1 MIKFLEFLKKY
12 KFLIINSFLVLYFV
26 TNFFDGNRGYL
37 SFLQQKKEYLELVK
51 IEKSLKL
58 KNIILRK
65 ENEALTKK
73 IDKNFIDEL
82 YRKNFVYG
90 KKNEKL
96 IILK

>member
-26 TNFFDGNRGYL
+26 TNFFDGKRGYL

-51 IEKSLKL
+51 IEKSLRL
-58 KNIILRK
+58 KNIILKK